1 MPRVCGM
8 DTRASSAARRL
19 MQGALA
25 AAVACLLVAL
35 GAASAAAYVDYSG
48 PAYQILAPGEA
59 GSPSSEFAT
68 DQGKLYDAL
77 TGLKGHVST
86 KKMEQDYLSEKFGV
100 QGPILRTETTGH
112 PGLEIVRDSHD
123 IPHVFGETRSDVM
136 WGSGWVA
143 AEDRGLL
150 LELGLGPAYVAA
162 LGIPGLNPFE
172 MLLTGRSFM
181 PSAESVTWVEEQ
193 KQSLI
198 EKGAKGEQVI
208 QDLENWT
215 EGVNAYEQTLPPAG
229 TAAARRV
236 SPTRSPASPSSARSS
251 ATAAA
256 RKWPTPTSWPSL
268 QAKLGRRAKDWQVF
282 RDLREVNDPEAP
294 TTTNKPFPYDTV
306 PTGPT
311 PGAAVI
317 EPGSASPSR

>member
-59 GSPSSEFAT
+59 GSPSSEFAA

-112 PGLEIVRDSHD
+112 PGLEIGARQPRHPAHLRRNALGRD
-123 IPHVFGETRSDVM
+123 V
-136 WGSGWVA
+136 GSGWLA
-143 AEDRGLL
+143 AKDRGLL
-150 LELGLGPAYVAA
+150 LELGLGPAFVAA
-162 LGIPGLNPFE
+162 LSVPGLNPFE
-172 MLLTGRSFM
+172 MLLTGRIFV
-181 PSAESVTWVEEQ
+181 PSTEIGDVGRRTEAVV
-193 KQSLI
+193 LI
-198 EKGAKGEQVI
+198 EKGADGEQVI

-215 EGVNAYEQTLPPAG
+215 EGVNAYEPTL
-229 TAAARRV
+229 AR
-236 SPTRSPASPSSARSS
+236 PGDSS
-251 ATAAA
+251 T
-256 RKWPTPTSWPSL
+256 
-268 QAKLGRRAKDWQVF
+268 
-282 RDLREVNDPEAP
+282 
-294 TTTNKPFPYDTV
+294 
-306 PTGPT
+306 
-311 PGAAVI
+311 
-317 EPGSASPSR
+317 